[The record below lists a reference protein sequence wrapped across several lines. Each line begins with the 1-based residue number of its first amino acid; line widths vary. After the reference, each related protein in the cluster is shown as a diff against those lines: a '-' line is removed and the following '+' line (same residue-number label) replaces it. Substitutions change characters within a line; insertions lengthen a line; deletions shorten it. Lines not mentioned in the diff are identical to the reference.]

1 MPGRKAAI
9 LAPSEPDLR
18 CGGPHF
24 PFADERDVLNKLALR
39 NLFRHRVRSVVTLS
53 AIAFST
59 VVLVIAAGFI
69 EWIFSD
75 LRTSTIETGLG
86 HLQVVRHDYYE
97 RGVADPYAYLLPES
111 SPVRVAMEGMPHVVA
126 VGSRLE
132 FSGLL
137 SFNDASLSVVGLGVE
152 PARELVLSR
161 NLSFVSGQN
170 LAPESTD
177 EVVVGEG
184 LAANLG
190 LKTGD
195 RVVLLINTQKG
206 GVNAVESTVR
216 GIFSTQV
223 RAFDEVAIRV
233 PLAMARKL
241 LRTPGAHQ
249 WVVSLDDV
257 DRVDETQA
265 RIKALPGAAAF
276 DVIRWIDLSD
286 FYPKTVTFLSGQL
299 GVMRVLIAVI
309 IVLGVSNML
318 IMNVLER
325 TGEIGTLMALGIRRG
340 KVVLLFLVESLYLG
354 LIGGIVGLLL
364 ALLLAKVISTIGVP
378 MPPPP
383 GRTSGYIGAILVTW
397 PILLSAFGVTLG
409 TTLLAAIYP
418 ARKASR
424 LVIVDA
430 LRYNR

>member
-1 MPGRKAAI
+1 M
-9 LAPSEPDLR
+9 
-18 CGGPHF
+18 
-24 PFADERDVLNKLALR
+24 NKLALR

-86 HLQVVRHDYYE
+86 HLQVVRHDYHE
-97 RGVADPYAYLLPES
+97 RGVADPYAYLLPDA
-111 SPVRVAMEGMPHVVA
+111 SPIRTEIEGMPHVVA

-152 PARELVLSR
+152 PAKELVLSR

-170 LAPESTD
+170 LVAESTD

-195 RVVLLINTQKG
+195 RVVLLINTAKG

-257 DRVDETQA
+257 ERVDETQA

-286 FYPKTVTFLSGQL
+286 FYTKTVTFLSGQL

-354 LIGGIVGLLL
+354 LIGGVVGLLL
-364 ALLLAKVISTIGVP
+364 ALLLAKIISTIGVP

-418 ARKASR
+418 SRKASR